1 MGKGGEKGTE
11 EAAKVG
17 RAFHKTRRRRAGRP
31 EEVWRTV
38 DPVEECEEVEWR
50 EAEEEA
56 QDVARML
63 KTRSGGGEANRGGRR
78 RGVVDRLVEGGLVV
92 PPPEVWHQAESP
104 KTSHCRIRRRKPRIG
119 LLRNR
124 AVYKCRQRAGQL

>member
-1 MGKGGEKGTE
+1 MEDG
-11 EAAKVG
+11 
-17 RAFHKTRRRRAGRP
+17 
-31 EEVWRTV
+31 
-38 DPVEECEEVEWR
+38 
-50 EAEEEA
+50 
-56 QDVARML
+56 
-63 KTRSGGGEANRGGRR
+63 RSGGGVRGG
-78 RGVVDRLVEGGLVV
+78 GVEGGGGGGAGTGEEEEEEWWGDRLVEGGLVV